1 MGETARVGAEGLA
14 LGPYLKALEGRFVAL
29 RGRGY
34 SLSARDVGR
43 VMTWHA
49 EGVPLFV
56 ALRVIDEAMLKWRRD
71 GAKRAPTLGGLER
84 SVEAAMKRRAERGVA
99 VALEDAAQAKPSD
112 EWARLKDAL
121 AEAGRATQDGGA
133 KAALRSAWR
142 EVKGAE
148 AGAGDPWELAAALD
162 ERLVV
167 GLGELLPAAER
178 AKMAADVETG
188 LAAVGAAKMS
198 QGARA
203 ERAAFE
209 MARWVRAHFA
219 VPELVR
225 VLLEG
230 GLAEEAS

>member
-1 MGETARVGAEGLA
+1 MSQGARAEA
-14 LGPYLKALEGRFVAL
+14 LGPFLKAIEGRFVAL

-43 VMTWHA
+43 VMAWHA
-49 EGVPLFV
+49 EKVPLPV

-71 GAKRAPTLGGLER
+71 GARRAPTLGGLER
-84 SVEAAMKRRAERGVA
+84 SVEAAMKRRAERGV
-99 VALEDAAQAKPSD
+99 VAAEARVAAKPSG
-112 EWARLKDAL
+112 EWARLKEAL
-121 AEAGRATQDGGA
+121 AEAGRATDHAGA
-133 KAALRSAWR
+133 KGVLRDAWR
-142 EVKGAE
+142 EVKAAEGGALD
-148 AGAGDPWELAAALD
+148 AWELAAALD

-167 GLGELLPAAER
+167 ALGELLAAGER
-178 AKMAADVETG
+178 AKMEAEVEAL
-188 LAAVGAAKMS
+188 LAAAGAPRMS

-209 MARWVRAHFA
+209 MARWVRARFA
-219 VPELVR
+219 VPELVQ